1 MRFDFIAAE
10 RANFPVD
17 VMCRVLGVRTSGFYA
32 SQKRS
37 EPRRT
42 QEDRKISTHIR
53 ASHKAS
59 RGTYGSPR
67 VLLDLKDS
75 GLKVGRKRVARLMR
89 EASLSGNALKKFRCT
104 TDSKHENPVAPDLL
118 RRRFNDFSAPN
129 HAWVA
134 DITYVWT
141 AAGWLYL
148 AVVIDLFSRRVVGHA
163 VADHMRTEL
172 ISEALEAAFAS
183 RDVTGPLM
191 HHSDRGGQY
200 ASEDYRRQLE
210 KRGITL
216 SMSRKG
222 DCWDNA
228 VAESFF
234 ATLKKDLIHR
244 RSWESKNKAIAAIND
259 YILDFYNRRRRH
271 SAIGFRSPADYE
283 RLTML
288 SNAA

>member
-42 QEDRKISTHIR
+42 QEARKISTHIR

-118 RRRFNDFSAPN
+118 QRRFNDFSAPN

-191 HHSDRGGQY
+191 HHSDRGSQY